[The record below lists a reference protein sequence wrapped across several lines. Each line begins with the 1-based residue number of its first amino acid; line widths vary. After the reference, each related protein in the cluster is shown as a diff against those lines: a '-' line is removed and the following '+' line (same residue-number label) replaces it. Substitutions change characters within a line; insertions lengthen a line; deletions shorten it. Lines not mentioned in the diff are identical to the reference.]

1 MEAPEGALTK
11 DDLTAREMLE
21 QARRVKRHYVN
32 TGTARPESVEG
43 ASHNV
48 SLTVS
53 VDVDEWEEVER
64 YLWEHR
70 ADFTGVSLLASS
82 GDYDYVQAPL
92 QGVDPDHGGDQQR
105 EAWALWRELNETMS
119 PVNYDELSEETD
131 NTKPLETLV
140 CSGGQCDLR

>member
-1 MEAPEGALTK
+1 MQAPEGALTK
-11 DDLTAREMLE
+11 DDLSALEMLE

-32 TGTARPESVEG
+32 AGTARPESVEG

-53 VDVDEWEEVER
+53 VDTDEWEEV
-64 YLWEHR
+64 
-70 ADFTGVSLLASS
+70 DS
-82 GDYDYVQAPL
+82 VQAPL
-92 QGVDPDHGGDQQR
+92 QGVSPDMEGEAQR
-105 EAWALWRELNETMS
+105 HAWGLWEMLNGTMS
-119 PVNYDELSEETD
+119 PVDYDDLSEEED

>member
-92 QGVDPDHGGDQQR
+92 QGVSPDMEGEDQR
-105 EAWALWRELNETMS
+105 HAWGLWEMLEGTMS